1 MGAIHL
7 SCCCAKVGE
16 DMPLSSCE
24 AVGGCC
30 CSGLHVFVLVHQALC
45 ADTTADGSAFGVAL
59 VNSNAIEV
67 SLTADGI
74 SWRAVGGILDFHI
87 LAGW

>member
-1 MGAIHL
+1 M
-7 SCCCAKVGE
+7 
-16 DMPLSSCE
+16 SSC
-24 AVGGCC
+24 
-30 CSGLHVFVLVHQALC
+30 SYIRALC